1 MDRNSV
7 IAFLGKDWDA
17 MQRLIIK
24 ALGSDV
30 PMLDEINHRLLDN
43 AGKMLRP
50 RLTLLFAR
58 ICRGTELTEE
68 SIRYAAAVEVL
79 HNATLLHDDV
89 ADEAMIRRG
98 KPTVMSYLG
107 AVPAVLVG
115 DFWLARAVGL
125 LSDCSDMKWTLDA
138 FTRTLTD
145 LSEGEML
152 QQQKAFT
159 SDTTMEDYLRIIYCK
174 TGSLFVTACEAGA
187 KSVQAS
193 EEMIRAAGRYG
204 KALGLAF
211 QIRDDILDYAGD
223 EKTGKPVG
231 IDLLEQKITLPL
243 LGALSNSPDEQK
255 WRQMIHE
262 IPMHPGNCDAI
273 RDFVLSNGG
282 VEFAEKKLEDYVS
295 EAEHALDIFPDCA
308 EKEILAGVAHLNSV
322 RDK

>member
-7 IAFLGKDWDA
+7 IAFLGKDWDVL
-17 MQRLIIK
+17 QKLIRST
-24 ALGSDV
+24 LGSDV
-30 PMLDEINHRLLDN
+30 PMLDEINIRLLEN

-58 ICRGTELTEE
+58 ICGGPVLKEE

-89 ADEAMIRRG
+89 ADEAMTRRG

-125 LSDCSDMKWTLDA
+125 LSDCSDMKWTLNA

-159 SDTTMEDYLRIIYCK
+159 SDTTMEDYLRIIYGK
-174 TGSLFVTACEAGA
+174 T
-187 KSVQAS
+187 
-193 EEMIRAAGRYG
+193 
-204 KALGLAF
+204 
-211 QIRDDILDYAGD
+211 
-223 EKTGKPVG
+223 
-231 IDLLEQKITLPL
+231 
-243 LGALSNSPDEQK
+243 
-255 WRQMIHE
+255 
-262 IPMHPGNCDAI
+262 
-273 RDFVLSNGG
+273 
-282 VEFAEKKLEDYVS
+282 
-295 EAEHALDIFPDCA
+295 
-308 EKEILAGVAHLNSV
+308 
-322 RDK
+322 

>member
-1 MDRNSV
+1 MKPVVLTITGQHAYDETGDDAMEFVTEGKLYDRNGTIYLTYDESY
-7 IAFLGKDWDA
+7 LTG
-17 MQRLIIK
+17 MPGTRTRLK
-24 ALGSDV
+24 LEPDKV
-30 PMLDEINHRLLDN
+30 HM
-43 AGKMLRP
+43 
-50 RLTLLFAR
+50 T
-58 ICRGTELTEE
+58 
-68 SIRYAAAVEVL
+68 
-79 HNATLLHDDV
+79 
-89 ADEAMIRRG
+89 RRG

-174 TGSLFVTACEAGA
+174 TGSLFVTACQSGA

-193 EEMIRAAGRYG
+193 EEMIQAAGRYG

-223 EKTGKPVG
+223 EKTGKPLG
-231 IDLLEQKITLPL
+231 IDLLERKITLPL

-262 IPMHPGNCDAI
+262 IPLHPGNVDTI

-295 EAEHALDIFPDCA
+295 EAEHALDIFPDCT
-308 EKEILAGVAHLNSV
+308 EKEILAGIAHLNSV
-322 RDK
+322 RTK